1 MKDNK
6 STTIIKMFNK
16 WLDIT
21 IENRNKR
28 VFYEIQEEFYD
39 EILFAE
45 MNSSDPLDWCKAC
58 QLGICETHNNCD
70 LKFFNLDDSYGI
82 EY

>member
-1 MKDNK
+1 MENNQ
-6 STTIIKMFNK
+6 SITIIKMFNK

-28 VFYEIQEEFYD
+28 VFYEIQEELYD

-58 QLGICETHNNCD
+58 QLGICETHNDYN
-70 LKFFNLDDSYGI
+70 LKLFIPDDSYGI

>member
-28 VFYEIQEEFYD
+28 VFYEIQEELYD

-58 QLGICETHNNCD
+58 QLGICETHNDYN
-70 LKFFNLDDSYGI
+70 LKLFIPDDSYGI